1 MQVAFVVPGDINM
14 PTGGYRYD
22 RRILLEWQ
30 KLGIPHQLFSLAGN
44 YPFPSPQEREQALTQ
59 APLIAA
65 EADVIVVDGLAGG
78 AIPEFMQALAREKPV
93 VALVHHPLCL
103 ENGLDADTR
112 LKLEKSE
119 SEGLAFARGV
129 ITTSPA
135 TASTVGELFNYP
147 AHAIRTVLP
156 GVERREISAPRKGG
170 RIKLLCIA
178 SIIERK
184 GHTYLIEA
192 LSRMKDLDWS
202 LDLIGL
208 TDVDPALFAQL
219 KQQTGVYGLA
229 DRIHF
234 LGSVDEDALER
245 AYRGADVFVLPS
257 LYEGYGM
264 AYAEAIVRGL
274 PVIGTTAGAIPD
286 TVPSGCGLLVPP
298 KDVEALSGAMRRL
311 VGDASFRLACHR
323 NCLAAQPDFPQWAQ
337 SAAAFA
343 QHLKTMTQHLE
354 TLK

>member
-22 RRILLEWQ
+22 RRILQEWKQ
-30 KLGIPHQLFSLAGN
+30 LGIPHQLFSLAGG
-44 YPFPSPQEREQALTQ
+44 YPFPSPQERKQALEQ
-59 APLIAA
+59 VPLIAR

-78 AIPEFMQALAREKPV
+78 SAPEFMQALAREKPV
-93 VALVHHPLCL
+93 IALVHHPLCL
-103 ENGLDADTR
+103 ENGLDADKV
-112 LKLEKSE
+112 LKLEQAE
-119 SEGLAFARGV
+119 SEGLAHASGV

-135 TASTVGELFNYP
+135 TAKTVGELFNYP
-147 AHAIRTVLP
+147 ALAIRTVLP
-156 GVERREISAPRKGG
+156 GVERGKPSNPCMDGPV
-170 RIKLLCIA
+170 KLLCIA
-178 SIIERK
+178 SVIERK
-184 GHTYLIEA
+184 GHAILIEA
-192 LSRMKDLDWS
+192 LSGLKDLDWS

-208 TDVDPALFAQL
+208 TDVDPALFARL
-219 KQQTGVYGLA
+219 KQQTATHGLD
-229 DRIHF
+229 DRIRF

-245 AYRGADVFVLPS
+245 AYQAADVFVLPS

-298 KDVEALSGAMRRL
+298 GNIEALSGAVRAL
-311 VGDASFRLACHR
+311 VTDSSFRIACHR
-323 NCLAAQPDFPQWAQ
+323 NCLAAEPGFPQWTQ
-337 SAAAFA
+337 SALAFA
-343 QHLKTMTQHLE
+343 HHLE